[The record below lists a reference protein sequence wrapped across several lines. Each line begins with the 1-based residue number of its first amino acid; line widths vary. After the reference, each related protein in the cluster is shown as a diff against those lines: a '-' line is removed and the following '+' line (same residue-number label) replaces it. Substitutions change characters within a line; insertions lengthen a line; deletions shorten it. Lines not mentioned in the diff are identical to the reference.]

1 MRLNDDSNSCHRYP
15 FVLTAKQELQ
25 QNWLII
31 FIAFNCILF
40 AFSGPAFSL
49 PFIFRSVIEE
59 FGWTREQA
67 TLLASVKYA
76 TGAVVAITVGTFI
89 DFTGVKKA
97 LIAVTLCGGV
107 ALLSFLWT
115 SNLVSYYAA
124 GFFLGV
130 AATGTIVAMKVLLSR
145 TYNAAQGLALGLA
158 LVGASGGAILAPVIV
173 AALIEAYGWRIAI
186 ASMSLGI
193 WVISLPL
200 MKFGIR
206 EESFGGKPD
215 GTTVSVNRAAD
226 LSGLKK
232 LAKEVKFWMIL
243 LALAVAGMVDQAI
256 IQHQN
261 LYLELD
267 LGIDPATVAWAVS
280 FMGVAGMV
288 GRVFMGWTFDRMS
301 LKGISLGYLVIAVT
315 CILAL
320 GINGIVLLL
329 VFMLLCGLGHAAVL
343 LDSAVAAKHCYGV
356 RHLGILL
363 GIFTAAVN
371 VGFAIGPWL
380 MGRMFEIYGSYTPSF
395 WLFAVLITFAAG
407 VFTLIKPSY
416 WLEQGDDNLKKLAE
430 NPVV

>member
-1 MRLNDDSNSCHRYP
+1 MPS
-15 FVLTAKQELQ
+15 VKQELKD
-25 QNWLII
+25 NWLVV

-76 TGAVVAITVGTFI
+76 TGAVVAIIVGTFI
-89 DFTGVKKA
+89 DFTGVKKV
-97 LIAVTLCGGV
+97 LIGVTLCGGI

-115 SNLVSYYAA
+115 SSLVTYYCA
-124 GFFLGV
+124 GILLGV
-130 AATGTIVAMKVLLSR
+130 AATGTIVSMKVLLSR
-145 TYNAAQGLALGLA
+145 TYDTAQGTALGIA
-158 LVGASGGAILAPVIV
+158 LVGASGGAILAPLIV

-193 WVISLPL
+193 WVVSLPL
-200 MKFGIR
+200 MIFGIKEKTLEGSVKVGQANSSVR
-206 EESFGGKPD
+206 K
-215 GTTVSVNRAAD
+215 TTGIR
-226 LSGLKK
+226 GLKQ
-232 LAKEVKFWMIL
+232 LAREGRFWMIL
-243 LALAVAGMVDQAI
+243 VALAVAGLVDQGI

-267 LGIDPATVAWAVS
+267 LGIEPATVALAVS
-280 FMGVAGMV
+280 FMGAAGIF
-288 GRVFMGWTFDRMS
+288 GRVFLGWTFDRMS
-301 LKGISLGYLVIAVT
+301 LKGISLGYLVIAVS

-320 GINGIVLLL
+320 GINGIFILL
-329 VFMLLCGLGHAAVL
+329 VFMLLRGLGHAAVL
-343 LDSAVAAKHCYGV
+343 LDSAVAAKHCYGLK
-356 RHLGILL
+356 HIGILL

-395 WLFAVLITFAAG
+395 ILFAVLITFAAG
-407 VFTLIKPSY
+407 IFAIIKPSY
-416 WLEQGDDNLKKLAE
+416 WLEQRNLPVAE
-430 NPVV
+430 NLVESPARG

>member
-1 MRLNDDSNSCHRYP
+1 MLS
-15 FVLTAKQELQ
+15 AKQELQ
-25 QNWLII
+25 QNWFVV
-31 FIAFNCILF
+31 FIAFTCILF

-67 TLLASVKYA
+67 TFLASVKYA

-107 ALLSFLWT
+107 ALVSFLWT
-115 SNLVSYYAA
+115 SNLTSYYFA
-124 GFFLGV
+124 GFLLGV

-145 TYNAAQGLALGLA
+145 TYDAAQGTALGIA
-158 LVGASGGAILAPVIV
+158 LVGASGGAILAPPIV
-173 AALIEAYGWRIAI
+173 AALIDAFGWRIAI
-186 ASMSLGI
+186 ACMSLGT

-200 MKFGIR
+200 MIFGIK
-206 EESFGGKPD
+206 EKTLEGGNKLKKV
-215 GTTVSVNRAAD
+215 TRSETVR
-226 LSGLKK
+226 GLKQ
-232 LAKEVKFWMIL
+232 LAREAKFWLIL

-267 LGIDPATVAWAVS
+267 LGIAPSTVAWAVS
-280 FMGVAGMV
+280 FMGAAGIL
-288 GRVFMGWTFDRMS
+288 GRVLLGWTFDRMS
-301 LKGISLGYLVIAVT
+301 LKGITLGYIILAAS

-320 GINGIVLLL
+320 GINGIFLLL
-329 VFMLLCGLGHAAVL
+329 VFMLFRGLGHAAVL

-356 RHLGILL
+356 KYLGILL

-371 VGFAIGPWL
+371 VGFAFGPWL
-380 MGRMFEIYGSYTPSF
+380 MGRMFEIYGSYTLSF
-395 WLFAVLITFAAG
+395 LLFSVLITFAAG
-407 VFTLIKPSY
+407 VFAVIKPSY
-416 WLEQGDDNLKKLAE
+416 WLEQRDKSGTERLAE
-430 NPVV
+430 SPATTG